1 MIRIDVLASS
11 SKGNA
16 TLIRTEKCRILVDA
30 GISCK
35 RIVDALKRH
44 QITPRELDAVFITH
58 EHKDHCCGLG
68 QLSKKFDLNIYC
80 TTHCSPD
87 LRAMAPQARFHNLQ
101 YEQSCEL
108 DDCRITPVETN
119 HDSVAPAGFIFES
132 RGVRLG
138 YLTDTGHISK
148 KIIPHFYDLDGL
160 FLESNYDPQMLQ
172 QSNRPYSLVQRIA
185 GAWGHLSNEQAGDF
199 VHEIASPRL
208 QHIILAHLSAECN
221 TPELAVSHMQARLTE
236 KHLSTEVRCAHPV
249 HGLESI
255 VVEERFQ
262 LV

>member
-16 TLIRTEKCRILVDA
+16 TLIRTNSAHILVDA

-44 QITPRELDAVFITH
+44 QISPRELDAVFITH

-68 QLSKKFDLNIYC
+68 QLSKKYDLNIYC
-80 TTHCSPD
+80 TTHTSPD
-87 LRAMAPQARFHNLQ
+87 LRATAPRAHFNNLQ
-101 YEQSCEL
+101 YEQVCEIG
-108 DDCRITPVETN
+108 DCRVTAVETH
-119 HDSVAPAGFIFES
+119 HDCVAPAGFIFES
-132 RGVRLG
+132 NGLRLG

-148 KIIPHFYDLDGL
+148 KIITHFCDLDGL

-172 QSNRPYSLVQRIA
+172 QSKRPYSLIQRIA

-199 VHEIASPRL
+199 VDEIASPRL

-221 TPELAVSHMQARLTE
+221 TPELALNLMQARLA
-236 KHLSTEVRCAHPV
+236 KKQLSTEVRCAHPV

-262 LV
+262 LI